1 MSLHLL
7 PNGVTLTPGV
17 KPLLAETAA
26 WYLLLLSGPTVQVIL
41 LAVNSRQLDAGWLG
55 SVLHHAAVGH
65 LNPSPVVHIVL
76 ALESYSVTVIVDIIV
91 T

>member
-26 WYLLLLSGPTVQVIL
+26 WYLLLLSGPTVQVTSSL
-41 LAVNSRQLDAGWLG
+41 STPDNLMQVG
-55 SVLHHAAVGH
+55 SVLFRTMPLLATST
-65 LNPSPVVHIVL
+65 LVL
-76 ALESYSVTVIVDIIV
+76 
-91 T
+91 

>member
-7 PNGVTLTPGV
+7 PNGVTPTPGV
-17 KPLLAETAA
+17 TPLLAETAA

-41 LAVNSRQLDAGWLG
+41 LAVNSRQLDAGWLS
-55 SVLHHAAVGH
+55 SVPHHAAVGH
-65 LNPSPVVHIVL
+65 LNPSPVAHIVL
-76 ALESYSVTVIVDIIV
+76 ALEPYSVTVIVDIIV